1 MSDIDA
7 ASLNQYAID
16 RADAA
21 YEAQCWRE
29 DRDELLGLNEH
40 PTLEEF
46 RQHMADARRSVY
58 GQCVHQWHHSNSR
71 EESYCGRCNTVEPW
85 GD

>member
-7 ASLNQYAID
+7 ATLNQLNID
-16 RADAA
+16 RAEAA
-21 YEAQCWRE
+21 YDEQCWRE

-46 RQHMADARRSVY
+46 QQHMADAKKAS
-58 GQCVHQWHHSNSR
+58 QECDHQWYHSNSR
-71 EESYCGRCNTVEPW
+71 EESYCGRCKAVEPW

>member
-7 ASLNQYAID
+7 ATLNQLNI
-16 RADAA
+16 DAA
-21 YEAQCWRE
+21 EAAYDEQCWRE

-46 RQHMADARRSVY
+46 QQHMAEAKKAS
-58 GQCVHQWHHSNSR
+58 Q
-71 EESYCGRCNTVEPW
+71 E
-85 GD
+85 

>member
-1 MSDIDA
+1 MDIDA
-7 ASLNQYAID
+7 ATLNQLNID

-46 RQHMADARRSVY
+46 QQHMADAKKAIH
-58 GQCVHQWHHSNSR
+58 G
-71 EESYCGRCNTVEPW
+71 ES
-85 GD
+85 